1 MPTQLWLRPRMRVIS
16 ENSPQRSAFL
26 VRCRFGVARGR
37 LWRKQPFGDAT
48 LSPLLEGKTEIA
60 KRWSRGFGPFAAV
73 GVGKAISKREFCH
86 DPSRSKQ
93 AKSKFRAGRAFYLR
107 TLLPKDA
114 RQLDAHG
121 ATWRFAIAQMPDI
134 NVCYPEQPGKHCSH

>member
-1 MPTQLWLRPRMRVIS
+1 LQG
-16 ENSPQRSAFL
+16 AA
-26 VRCRFGVARGR
+26 CGA
-37 LWRKQPFGDAT
+37 KQPFGDAT

-73 GVGKAISKREFCH
+73 GVGKAISKRELCH

-93 AKSKFRAGRAFYLR
+93 AKSKFRAGRAFYLC

-121 ATWRFAIAQMPDI
+121 ATWRFAIEQMPDI